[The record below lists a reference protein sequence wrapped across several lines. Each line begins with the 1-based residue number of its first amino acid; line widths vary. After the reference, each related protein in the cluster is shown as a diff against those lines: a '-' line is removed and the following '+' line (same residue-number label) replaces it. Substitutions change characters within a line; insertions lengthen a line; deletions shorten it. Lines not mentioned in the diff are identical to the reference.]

1 MSIVALTH
9 ARAVP
14 VALHEQ
20 TSASAR
26 PAAPTMPLIALTF
39 ADLSSAADKF
49 IGPPTTLAPKG
60 VGVLTIREDG
70 LGLDVGTALWV
81 SHARQVNDIPT
92 IPHAL
97 IEAQGTVVRC
107 YLSRPAPPV

>member
-1 MSIVALTH
+1 MSHVDETAPAFTDL
-9 ARAVP
+9 
-14 VALHEQ
+14 
-20 TSASAR
+20 ASAY
-26 PAAPTMPLIALTF
+26 
-39 ADLSSAADKF
+39 KF
-49 IGPPTTLAPKG
+49 IGPKTPLAPKG
-60 VGVLTIREDG
+60 VGFFTIREDG
-70 LGLDVGTALWV
+70 LGLDVGNALWV